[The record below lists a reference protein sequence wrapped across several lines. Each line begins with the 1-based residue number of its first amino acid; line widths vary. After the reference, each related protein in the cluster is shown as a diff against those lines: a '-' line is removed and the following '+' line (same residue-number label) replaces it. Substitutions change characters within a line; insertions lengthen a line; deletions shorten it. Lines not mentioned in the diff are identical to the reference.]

1 MIDVGLSSCQRTLRQ
16 SRESAGVDRDV
27 YQLCSFHGEGEK
39 GGPRE
44 GWKEGWRR
52 RGREGR
58 IKGGMEGRV
67 EEEREIAEDQGGME
81 E

>member
-16 SRESAGVDRDV
+16 SRESAGVDSDV

-52 RGREGR
+52 RGR
-58 IKGGMEGRV
+58 
-67 EEEREIAEDQGGME
+67 
-81 E
+81 